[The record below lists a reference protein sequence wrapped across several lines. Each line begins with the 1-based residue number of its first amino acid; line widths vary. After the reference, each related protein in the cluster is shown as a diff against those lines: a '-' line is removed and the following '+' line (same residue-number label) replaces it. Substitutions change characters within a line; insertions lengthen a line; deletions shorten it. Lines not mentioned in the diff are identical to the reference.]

1 MSERLSKLGK
11 NKYVVKGLMLILD
24 VFLVCFAL
32 YASFWL
38 RFEGQIPQQYWDYML
53 SSLIPVCLLSLASF
67 GVFNMYNRAWRFAS
81 IDALL
86 ATVESAF
93 VLVLLTI
100 AFTYMFNMP
109 FPRSVYILFFVLTVV
124 FVGSSRLFYRTIAD
138 SLRLRLSS
146 EGDRKNVIIAG
157 GGQAGALT
165 IRELRAN
172 PKLNMVP
179 VAIVDDDPNKTGTR
193 VLGVPVV
200 GKPELIPSIAKKK
213 SAFGVIIAMPSAPR
227 SRVREIVEICT
238 SVGLRV
244 KTIPSL
250 YDLITG
256 RANVSNVRD
265 IQIEDLLGREPV
277 KAVIEDAAS
286 YLRKKV
292 VLVTGAAGSIG
303 SELVMQVAQY
313 DPELIVLL
321 DISENG
327 LFDMEHKLKR
337 EIPQLR
343 FVTVV
348 GSVRDADRINEIMVR
363 YGVQVVFHAAAHK
376 HVPLMESNAAEAIK
390 NNVLGT
396 LNTCKVAAAN
406 GVERF
411 ILISTDKAVK
421 PKNVMGA
428 SKRLAEL
435 IIQLMNQQ
443 SDFTVFTAV
452 RFGNVLGSAGS
463 VVPVFKKQIEMGGP
477 VTVTHPEATRYFMT
491 IPEAVQLV
499 LEAGALAKGGEVFV
513 LDMGEPVSVLSLAEN
528 MIRLSGFEPYKD
540 IEIVFTG
547 LRPGEKLHEELFEEK
562 EDPTLKEAEK
572 IYRAKLVSDPEAIEG
587 EYIRLKEMLIKIDP
601 QTLVPLTEFEKWFY
615 QALEMVKASV
625 PRAVDN

>member
-1 MSERLSKLGK
+1 
-11 NKYVVKGLMLILD
+11 
-24 VFLVCFAL
+24 
-32 YASFWL
+32 
-38 RFEGQIPQQYWDYML
+38 
-53 SSLIPVCLLSLASF
+53 
-67 GVFNMYNRAWRFAS
+67 
-81 IDALL
+81 
-86 ATVESAF
+86 
-93 VLVLLTI
+93 
-100 AFTYMFNMP
+100 
-109 FPRSVYILFFVLTVV
+109 
-124 FVGSSRLFYRTIAD
+124 
-138 SLRLRLSS
+138 
-146 EGDRKNVIIAG
+146 
-157 GGQAGALT
+157 
-165 IRELRAN
+165 
-172 PKLNMVP
+172 
-179 VAIVDDDPNKTGTR
+179 
-193 VLGVPVV
+193 
-200 GKPELIPSIAKKK
+200 
-213 SAFGVIIAMPSAPR
+213 
-227 SRVREIVEICT
+227 
-238 SVGLRV
+238 
-244 KTIPSL
+244 
-250 YDLITG
+250 
-256 RANVSNVRD
+256 
-265 IQIEDLLGREPV
+265 
-277 KAVIEDAAS
+277 
-286 YLRKKV
+286 
-292 VLVTGAAGSIG
+292 
-303 SELVMQVAQY
+303 MQVGQY

-321 DISENG
+321 DISENA

-337 EIPQLR
+337 DIPQLR

-348 GSVRDADRINEIMVR
+348 GSVRDADRINEIMAH
-363 YGVQVVFHAAAHK
+363 YGVQVVFYAVAYK
-376 HVPLMESNAAEAIK
+376 HIPPMECNASEAIK
-390 NNVLGT
+390 NNILGT

-421 PKNVMGA
+421 PKNVMGS

-435 IIQLMNQQ
+435 IIQLMNEQ
-443 SDFTVFTAV
+443 SDSTVFTAV